1 MKGSSDIVAG
11 AIRQKKIVYLI
22 LAVLIAVGIFGL
34 GRINKDEFPTF
45 EIKQGLV
52 AGVYPGASASEVES
66 QLTDQ
71 LEQILFSFPEVVR
84 ENTTSVSKD
93 GICYIFV
100 DVDVP
105 PEKKAET
112 WSKIRLKLDSNKPML
127 PPGVLAVAVLDEFSA
142 VSSLLIALESEDKG
156 WGEMKY
162 YADELSRRLRTIP
175 ELANISVIGTQ
186 SEEVAVIIDQDRLSA
201 YGINASSLMLD
212 YQSSSLPVPGGFYM
226 GSPVKVQSPIT
237 DEYEIAEK
245 AVWTDPEG
253 NVVRLK
259 DIAKIERKYK
269 EPSSYTS
276 YNGNTA
282 LVLSVEMRPDN
293 NIVAFG
299 KDVDAVLAEFSSEL
313 PESVKMS
320 RITDQ
325 PKVVERSVMSF
336 LRDLLI
342 SMLVVIFVMLMLFP
356 MRSALI
362 ASSGV
367 PVCTAVTIAIMYLV
381 GIPLNTVTLAALI
394 VVLGMIV
401 DDSIITMDGY
411 MDKISK
417 GLDTEKAAKS
427 SARELFM
434 PMFMAT
440 FAISA
445 MFFPTKAIIT
455 GYLGDFINFFPWVIA
470 IALAASLAYAMLVV
484 PSLEVR
490 FIGTRITEKENAF
503 TRVQHKFFDFL
514 QRIYDRAVEACFR
527 HPMMTI
533 TGGVVAVCLG
543 IFMFTRLN
551 VQMMPMAARDMFAV
565 ELNLEGGSELDDTR
579 MVADS
584 LQKILLSDERVKS
597 VTSFVGTGAP
607 RFHATYPPQTPS
619 VDFAQMIVNT
629 RSEKATEE
637 LLAEYEGQYEHHF
650 PNALIRFKQMDYQ
663 GVTPVVISFKGGSV
677 EQMKP
682 FADSLKAFMYG
693 MPDMLKWV
701 HSDCDKTISRID
713 VSLRPEE
720 AARLGVNKALMS
732 LSLAGTLSGQTVATL
747 WEGNTKIPVNVYTD
761 PAQEENGRYD
771 RLENIMV
778 PTSLPGVS
786 VPLRQVADISPSWG
800 QEAIPH
806 SAGEESVTVS
816 ADLKMG
822 VSQPAAMKEIDRYV
836 QEKIVPV
843 LPEGVEVSYKGLSGS
858 NEHLI
863 PEIGLSFICAVMVLF
878 LFMLLHFKKI
888 SLSILTIVLSLL
900 CLFGAFFG
908 LWLFKVDFSMTAV
921 LGLISLVGIIVR
933 NGIIMFE
940 YAEELHFEK
949 GFSVREAA
957 LEAGKRRMR
966 PIFLTS
972 CTTALGVLP
981 MIISGDLLWLP
992 MGVVICFG
1000 TMMSIV
1006 LVVLIMPVSYW
1017 LVFRKNDSAGIAPS
1031 GLLKP
1036 IVVVLLALLPSVVSA
1051 QTPLSLSECRDMALR
1066 NDPYARNAA
1075 LAVKAA
1081 KAQKQEAVA
1090 EYFPKVSLN
1099 AFGFWSIDPMLEIG
1113 IKEVLGESDF
1123 SNDLQN
1129 MLDKYAPQYGINSTF
1144 TAFKYGVSAS
1154 VSVMQPLFAGGRIV
1168 TGNRL
1173 ASLGVKAS
1181 EIQQAIQLRTTEEEV
1196 EKNYWQVVALE
1207 EKLSTV
1213 KALDRLLDSLY
1224 KDVSVAVAAG
1234 VAMDTD
1240 LMQVSIKQKELQS
1253 GRSQLVNGIR
1263 LAKMNLFNKIG
1274 QDYCVIASLADSLK
1288 PHIDDIVL
1296 SDRLDDLKEP
1306 SAYYVPEEEMA
1317 ASLSENQLLQM
1328 SVEAKQLEK
1337 RMTLGEALPQVG
1349 VGASYGYS
1357 HSLNSRFNGNVFAM
1371 VQIPISDW
1379 GKVSRKMQRQD
1390 YQLQMARN
1398 EQEYLSAQL
1407 ILLIRQL
1414 WLNLE
1419 SSWEQ
1424 MMIARDA
1431 MDLAQKTADRLS
1443 DSYQAGMISLTELLQ
1458 GQTQL
1463 RTAVEAYVEA
1473 QINYSSALTA
1483 YQLRK

>member
-1 MKGSSDIVAG
+1 MMRGSSDIVRG
-11 AIRQKKIVYLI
+11 AINQKRIVYLL

-34 GRINKDEFPTF
+34 DRINKDEFPTF

-52 AGVYPGASASEVES
+52 AGVYPGAKAETVET
-66 QLTDQ
+66 QLTTA
-71 LEQILFSFPEVVR
+71 LEQILFSFPEVRR
-84 ENTTSVSKD
+84 ESTTSVSKD

-112 WSKIRLKLDSNKPML
+112 WSKIRLKLDSQKPML

-142 VSSLLIALESEDKG
+142 VSSLLIAMESDDKG
-156 WGEMKY
+156 WSEMKF
-162 YADELSRRLRTIP
+162 YADELSRRLRKIP
-175 ELANISVIGTQ
+175 ELANVSIVGAQ
-186 SEEVAVIIDQDRLSA
+186 SEEIAVTVDPERLSA
-201 YGINASSLMLD
+201 YGISTSALMLD
-212 YQSSSLPVPGGFYM
+212 YQTSSMPVPGGTFR
-226 GSPVKVQSPIT
+226 GSPVSVLST
-237 DEYEIAEK
+237 VAGEYEVGEK
-245 AVWTDPEG
+245 IIGTDPSG
-253 NVVRLK
+253 NTIRLK
-259 DIAKIERKYK
+259 DVAQIQRRYK
-269 EPSSYTS
+269 DPSSYVDF
-276 YNGNTA
+276 NGNTA
-282 LVLSVEMRPDN
+282 LILSVEMRPDN

-299 KDVDAVLAEFSSEL
+299 EEVDKVLDEFEQQL
-313 PESVKMS
+313 PQSVKMT

-325 PKVVERSVMSF
+325 PKVVDRSVMSF

-367 PVCTAVTIAIMYLV
+367 PVCTAVTLAVMYLT

-411 MDKISK
+411 MDKMGK
-417 GLDTEKAAKS
+417 GMKTIDAA
-427 SARELFM
+427 SASAKELFM

-455 GYLGDFINFFPWVIA
+455 GYLGDFIRYFPWVIA
-470 IALAASLAYAMLVV
+470 IALAASLVYAMFVV

-490 FIGTRITEKENAF
+490 FIGEAIAEKENGF
-503 TRVQHKFFDFL
+503 TRLQRRFFDFL
-514 QRIYDRAVEACFR
+514 QRIYDRAIEFCFR
-527 HPMMTI
+527 YPKTTIMT
-533 TGGVVAVCLG
+533 GVLAVALG

-551 VQMMPMAARDMFAV
+551 VQMMPMAARDMFAIEV
-565 ELNLEGGSELDDTR
+565 TLESGNTLEDTR
-579 MVADS
+579 TVADS
-584 LQKILLSDERVKS
+584 LQRILLSDERVTS

-607 RFHATYPPQTPS
+607 RFHATYPPKTPS
-619 VDFAQMIVNT
+619 ANFAQIIVNT
-629 RSEKATEE
+629 NSNKATEAI
-637 LLAEYEGQYEHHF
+637 LAEYEGRYEHLF
-650 PNALIRFKQMDYQ
+650 PNALVRFKQMDYQ
-663 GVTPVVISFKGGSV
+663 GVTPVAITFSGAPV

-682 FADSLKAFMYG
+682 YADSLCSFMYG
-693 MPDMLKWV
+693 LSDILKWI
-701 HSDCDKTISRID
+701 HSDCGDYVAGVD
-713 VSLRPEE
+713 VALSPEE
-720 AARLGVNKALMS
+720 SARLGVNKALTS
-732 LSLAGTLSGQTVATL
+732 LSLAGSLGGQTVVTL
-747 WEGNTKIPVNVYTD
+747 WEGDVKVPVNVYMGGS
-761 PAQEENGRYD
+761 AQEEAYSALGD
-771 RLENIMV
+771 KMI
-778 PTSLPGVS
+778 PTALPGVS
-786 VPLRQVADISPSWG
+786 VPLRQVASLTPSWSLS
-800 QEAIPH
+800 QIPH
-806 SAGEESVTVS
+806 TAGEESVTVY
-816 ADLKMG
+816 ADMKIG
-822 VSQPAAMKEIDRYV
+822 KSQPEAMRPIKKYIENELMP
-836 QEKIVPV
+836 Q
-843 LPEGVEVSYKGLSGS
+843 LPEGVEVKYGGLSGS
-858 NEHLI
+858 NSQLI
-863 PEIGLSFICAVMVLF
+863 PEIGLSFACAVMVLF
-878 LFMLLHFKKI
+878 LFLLLHFKKI
-888 SLSILTIVLSLL
+888 SISILTIVLSLL

-908 LWLFKVDFSMTAV
+908 LWIFDVDFSMTAV

-940 YAEELHFEK
+940 YAEELHYEK
-949 GFSVREAA
+949 GLTIREAA
-957 LEAGKRRMR
+957 MEAGKRRMR

-1000 TMMSIV
+1000 TMMSII

-1017 LVFRKNDSAGIAPS
+1017 IIFRRNDSVAPT
-1031 GLLKP
+1031 LATLAKTA
-1036 IVVVLLALLPSVVSA
+1036 VVILLAFIPATTSA
-1051 QTPLSLSECRDMALR
+1051 QRPLSLSECRDMALR
-1066 NDPYARNAA
+1066 NDPYAKNSA

-1081 KAQKQEAVA
+1081 QAQKQEAVA

-1113 IKEVLGESDF
+1113 IRDVLGESDF
-1123 SNDLQN
+1123 TNNIQGL
-1129 MLDKYAPQYGINSTF
+1129 LDKYAAQYGINSKF
-1144 TAFKYGVSAS
+1144 TTFKYGVSAS

-1173 ASLGVKAS
+1173 ASLGVKVS
-1181 EIQQAIQLRTTEEEV
+1181 EVQQDIQLRTTAEEV
-1196 EKNYWQVVALE
+1196 EKSYWQVVALE
-1207 EKLSTV
+1207 EKLSTIEV
-1213 KALDRLLDSLY
+1213 MDRLLDSLY
-1224 KDVSVAVAAG
+1224 KDVSVAVASG

-1240 LMQVSIKQKELQS
+1240 LMHVSLKQKELQG
-1253 GRSQLVNGIR
+1253 GRSQLVSGIR

-1274 QDYCVIASLADSLK
+1274 QDYCLIASLADSLK

-1306 SAYYVPEEEMA
+1306 QAYYVPEEEIA

-1379 GKVSRKMQRQD
+1379 GRVARKMQRQD
-1390 YQLQMARN
+1390 YQLQMAQN

-1407 ILLIRQL
+1407 MLLIRQL

-1431 MDLAQKTADRLS
+1431 MDLAQKTVDRMS
-1443 DSYQAGMISLTELLQ
+1443 DNYQAGMVSLTELLQ